1 MTEQNP
7 DACCV
12 GIECPNG
19 HSVKEAKRWAALQVK
34 RSQGCRSSYGL
45 NPEVG
50 SNIPFDKTTTR

>member
-19 HSVKEAKRWAALQVK
+19 HSVKEAKGWAALQVK
-34 RSQGCRSSYGL
+34 RSQG
-45 NPEVG
+45 
-50 SNIPFDKTTTR
+50 